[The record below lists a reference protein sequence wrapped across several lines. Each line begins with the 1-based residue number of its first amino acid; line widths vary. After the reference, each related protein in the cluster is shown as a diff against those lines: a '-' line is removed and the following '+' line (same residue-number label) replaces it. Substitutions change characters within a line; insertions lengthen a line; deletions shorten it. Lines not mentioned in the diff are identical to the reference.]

1 MEAFPK
7 HFLWGGATAANQ
19 VEGAYQEGHRGLSNI
34 DVIPSGEQRFLVAS
48 GKLHYNQ
55 IKEGKYPSHY
65 AVDAYHHY
73 KEDLALFA
81 QMGFKVYRFSIGW
94 SRIYPHG
101 DEEKPNEEGLLFYE
115 NIINECLKY
124 NIEPLVTINHFDVPL
139 HLVETYGSWRNRQ
152 CIDFYLNLCETLFN
166 RFKGKVKY
174 WITFNE
180 INMILHMPFMAAG
193 LMFDASENRDEV
205 CYLATHH
212 ELIASAKAVILAHK
226 IDPSMK
232 LGCMLAAGNAYPYS
246 CNPED
251 VMESIKMD
259 RENYFF
265 ADVQCRGFYP
275 TYALKQLERNQISIP
290 FEENDENI
298 LKEGIVDFV
307 SFSYYNSLVATSNTE
322 LKSTA
327 KGNIFASVENPYL
340 KSSEWGWQIDP
351 LGLRITCNILYD
363 RYQKPLFI
371 VENGLGAID
380 QFNDGDIQDDYRIDY
395 LRSHLKALNDAINID
410 GVDVLGYTTWGC
422 IDLISAST
430 GEMKKRYGFIYVDA
444 DESGNGTLNRYKKKS
459 FSWYQEVIKSNGQNL
474 D

>member
-73 KEDLALFA
+73 KEDIALFA

-193 LMFDASENRDEV
+193 LMFDASENRDEI

-212 ELIASAKAVILAHK
+212 ELVASAKAVILAHK

-275 TYALKQLERNQISIP
+275 TYALKQLERNQITIP
-290 FEENDENI
+290 FEENDENV
-298 LKEGIVDFV
+298 LKEGVVDFV

-395 LRSHLKALNDAINID
+395 LRSHLKALKDAINID

>member
-1 MEAFPK
+1 
-7 HFLWGGATAANQ
+7 
-19 VEGAYQEGHRGLSNI
+19 
-34 DVIPSGEQRFLVAS
+34 
-48 GKLHYNQ
+48 
-55 IKEGKYPSHY
+55 
-65 AVDAYHHY
+65 
-73 KEDLALFA
+73 
-81 QMGFKVYRFSIGW
+81 
-94 SRIYPHG
+94 
-101 DEEKPNEEGLLFYE
+101 
-115 NIINECLKY
+115 
-124 NIEPLVTINHFDVPL
+124 
-139 HLVETYGSWRNRQ
+139 
-152 CIDFYLNLCETLFN
+152 
-166 RFKGKVKY
+166 
-174 WITFNE
+174 
-180 INMILHMPFMAAG
+180 
-193 LMFDASENRDEV
+193 
-205 CYLATHH
+205 
-212 ELIASAKAVILAHK
+212 
-226 IDPSMK
+226 PSMK

-275 TYALKQLERNQISIP
+275 TYALKQLERNQITIP
-290 FEENDENI
+290 FEENDENV
-298 LKEGIVDFV
+298 LKEGVVDFV

-395 LRSHLKALNDAINID
+395 LRSHLKALKDAINID

>member
-1 MEAFPK
+1 MDVFPK

-19 VEGAYQEGHRGLSNI
+19 VEGAYQEGNRGLSNI

-73 KEDLALFA
+73 KEDIALFA
-81 QMGFKVYRFSIGW
+81 QMGFKVYRFSISW
-94 SRIYPHG
+94 SRIFPHG

-124 NIEPLVTINHFDVPL
+124 KIEPLVTINHFDVPL
-139 HLVETYGSWRNRQ
+139 YLVETYGSWRNRQ

-193 LMFDASENRDEV
+193 LMFDESENRDEV

-212 ELIASAKAVILAHK
+212 ELIASAKAVILAHE

-275 TYALKQLERNQISIP
+275 TYALKQLERNQISIS

-298 LKEGIVDFV
+298 LKEGVVDFV

>member
-73 KEDLALFA
+73 KEDIALFA

>member
-65 AVDAYHHY
+65 AVDSYHHY
-73 KEDLALFA
+73 KEDIALFA
-81 QMGFKVYRFSIGW
+81 QMWFKVYRFSIGW

-395 LRSHLKALNDAINID
+395 LRSHLKALKDAINID

>member
-73 KEDLALFA
+73 KEDIALFA

-193 LMFDASENRDEV
+193 LMFDASENRDEI